1 MSALRMRKPVRSL
14 SGVCVITA
22 MVEPRPCPH
31 GRCVYCPGGP
41 EWGTPQS
48 YTGKEPASARALQCG
63 YDPFLQVRSRVEQ
76 LEEIGHRVDKVE
88 LLLFGGTLTSYPRE
102 YLRWFVKEC
111 LDALAGSRHATLEE
125 AQAEAER
132 ARVRVSDLGLE
143 TRPDRCGEGEVDLM
157 LELGATR
164 VELGVQ
170 AADEGLLR
178 EAGRGHGVR
187 EVEEATRAARDAGM
201 AVVYHLMLGLPG
213 SDPERDLES
222 CRRVFE
228 EEGFRP
234 DAVKLY
240 PTLVMPG
247 TELHER
253 WRRGE
258 YLPYPLEELVD
269 LLARIKSLVPP
280 WVRIQ
285 RVQRDIPVNLPSA
298 GPERGDLRALVQ
310 ERMASLGLRCR
321 CIRCREVGRFRGKLD
336 EGELVLVLREY
347 RASGGEELFLS
358 WEDPERDVLV
368 ALLRLRLPS
377 PRAHR
382 PELEG
387 AAVVREFHVYGP
399 LVPVGERPPE
409 GAWQHR
415 GLGRALLEEAERLAE
430 ERGRERV
437 AVLSGIG
444 VREYYRRLGY
454 RREGPYMCREV
465 GR

>member
-1 MSALRMRKPVRSL
+1 MQVLRKPVRSL

-31 GRCVYCPGGP
+31 GRCAYCPGGP
-41 EWGTPQS
+41 ERGVPQS
-48 YTGKEPASARALQCG
+48 YTGREPASARALQHG
-63 YDPFLQVRSRVEQ
+63 YDPYLQVRSRVEQ
-76 LEEIGHRVDKVE
+76 LGEMGHRVDKVE

-111 LDALAGSRHATLEE
+111 LDALTGTRSSTLEE
-125 AQAEAER
+125 AQARAET
-132 ARVRVSDLGLE
+132 AGVRVSDLGME
-143 TRPDRCGEGEVDLM
+143 TRPDWCREEHVDLM

-170 AADEGLLR
+170 ILDEGILR

-187 EVEEATRAARDAGM
+187 EVEEATGTARDAGL
-201 AVVYHLMLGLPG
+201 ALVYHLMLGLPG
-213 SDPERDLES
+213 SDPQKDLEM

-228 EEGFRP
+228 HEAFRP

-240 PTLVMPG
+240 PTLVLPG
-247 TELHER
+247 TELHRR
-253 WRRGE
+253 WEGGE
-258 YLPYPLEELVD
+258 YRPYPTEELVD
-269 LLARIKSLVPP
+269 LLLKIKLLVPP

-285 RVQRDIPVNLPSA
+285 RVQRDIPLDLVSA

-310 ERMASLGLRCR
+310 QRMASLGLRCR
-321 CIRCREVGRFRGKLD
+321 CIRCREVGRFRGELRQ
-336 EGELVLVLREY
+336 EELELVRRGY

-358 WEDPERDVLV
+358 WEAPEKDVLV

-377 PRAHR
+377 RPHR

-387 AAVVREFHVYGP
+387 AAVVRELHVYGP
-399 LVPVGERPPE
+399 LVPVGEDPKE

-415 GLGRALLEEAERLAE
+415 GLGRSLLEEAEHLAA
-430 ERGRERV
+430 ERGKEKV